1 MKKLVVLVAIAG
13 LLMASLAVPAEAKK
27 KKKKAGPTKMER
39 VVEFEYVCP
48 CVGLYQFGSAT
59 DGTNLGGGPFQ
70 PQVGEVYLT
79 ATATDA
85 TGMPV
90 PVEVDQDID
99 GDGFNDLVGSFCGE
113 TASPLAITE
122 GLEIRIF
129 VGGAT
134 YCPTPSALAGGTIT
148 FTLSNLP

>member
-1 MKKLVVLVAIAG
+1 MKRLIVLVAIAG
-13 LLMASLAVPAEAKK
+13 LMLASMGVPAEAKK
-27 KKKKAGPTKMER
+27 KKKKPQKIER

-59 DGTNLGGGPFQ
+59 GGTNLGGGPFQ

-79 ATATDA
+79 ATAADA

-113 TASPLAITE
+113 TTSPIAINE

-129 VGGAT
+129 VGGPT
-134 YCPTPSALAGGTIT
+134 YCPSPAALAGGSIT